1 MKMRIDFGDFVTDC
15 VRILVLLNSV
25 TMRKS
30 IKLTESKIK
39 LYDFYFKFPN
49 TMIEE
54 TELSRS
60 EKNFDEYY
68 AFFHWKP
75 DVIRYRTEL
84 DYLVSKGL
92 AAVLVKGDD
101 KIYEI
106 TDIGIEVL
114 QRIESSYKDGL
125 IKLGEVIVP
134 ILSKMSD
141 TKIEQLIIEKNDM
154 LQREGWIKSE

>member
-75 DVIRYRTEL
+75 
-84 DYLVSKGL
+84 
-92 AAVLVKGDD
+92 A
-101 KIYEI
+101 
-106 TDIGIEVL
+106 
-114 QRIESSYKDGL
+114 
-125 IKLGEVIVP
+125 IKFF
-134 ILSKMSD
+134 SCRSSD
-141 TKIEQLIIEKNDM
+141 TSCRLKQID
-154 LQREGWIKSE
+154 IKTNLN